1 MTFDAVLLAAE
12 PPHALG
18 HRGETRAQRGERRV
32 SAAPWTSRPPHKL
45 TSLKQRLLANGW
57 LTSKQITAQLGVGR
71 TTIGRWRTEG
81 RIKARICNDGG
92 EWLYWPAE
100 RPLDEHAV
108 DPDVS
113 AAATGD
119 NPTARGAL

>member
-12 PPHALG
+12 PPRALG

-32 SAAPWTSRPPHKL
+32 SAAPWTCRPPHKL

-57 LTSKQITAQLGVGR
+57 LTSKQITAQLGIGR